1 MKTLSNKLILKNNI
15 DCYWNQL
22 RRQKP
27 TGRYVSYS
35 GYMCIIVRLSAPTK
49 APLHGIDLHIYIYI
63 YYTNNMLKISL
74 DDSVLF
80 EDRAKKASKCMH
92 R

>member
-1 MKTLSNKLILKNNI
+1 M
-15 DCYWNQL
+15 
-22 RRQKP
+22 KP
-27 TGRYVSYS
+27 TAASFVSYS
-35 GYMCIIVRLSAPTK
+35 GYMCILVSPSAPTK

-74 DDSVLF
+74 DDYVLF
-80 EDRAKKASKCMH
+80 EDRAKETSKCMH